1 MGRLAIPERF
11 EYEYRPPRRTKY
23 EYDYEKMQEK
33 NIGPSCTI
41 GRDSYALS
49 YLLAFG
55 FAPDRLIAKAFEG
68 LDQIEHL
75 LL

>member
-11 EYEYRPPRRTKY
+11 EYEYRPLRRTKY

-55 FAPDRLIAKAFEG
+55 FAP
-68 LDQIEHL
+68 
-75 LL
+75 